1 MENIQIIP
9 VFGKSFTFYVPILMI
24 IMALITLFDLFARIL
39 QLAGIE
45 TEESSVKPFSWFL
58 GQGELTGE
66 LLEKYN
72 AGKLMIENEIRRLE
86 NQNEQLR
93 KMRDPGTNR
102 VGGSGKARFE
112 DEFDDHQGS
121 GGGGMIGMNVL
132 RKITAPHRDLIKP
145 VVTGRG
151 TAASSSF
158 DSNYSSTHS
167 KDAMLDHQ
175 YRGGGGGGGDDDDI
189 VEIDLD
195 LDGGIGGGGSRKNTG
210 RNSYTSLKTSHS
222 SSNSKPIA
230 EERSSIFSSTISANN
245 QQKGGSSSSS
255 SSAYNAVKNPLQE
268 EQHRSAKH
276 SLMNTTA
283 ANKPTASIFSSLTN
297 PSKPPKNP
305 PTTLLGTQQ
314 SLPHSS
320 DSSKLS
326 YSKLTSK
333 AVDED
338 HHHHVTEEKSQK
350 AKPKNIFSFDDDED
364 DKSTNFGGRYS
375 NF

>member
-72 AGKLMIENEIRRLE
+72 AGKSIIESEIRQLE
-86 NQNEQLR
+86 NQNEQLK
-93 KMRDPGTNR
+93 KMRERDTNR
-102 VGGSGKARFE
+102 AGSSGKARFE
-112 DEFDDHQGS
+112 DEFDDQQGGS
-121 GGGGMIGMNVL
+121 SSGGGMIGMNVL

-175 YRGGGGGGGDDDDI
+175 YRGGGGGGGGDDDDDI

-195 LDGGIGGGGSRKNTG
+195 LDGGIGGGSSRKNTG

-222 SSNSKPIA
+222 NNKPIA

-245 QQKGGSSSSS
+245 QQKGVSSSSS
-255 SSAYNAVKNPLQE
+255 SSYSNAVKNPLQE

-283 ANKPTASIFSSLTN
+283 NKPSSSIFSSLTN

-338 HHHHVTEEKSQK
+338 HHATEEKPQK

-364 DKSTNFGGRYS
+364 DKNTNFGGRYS